1 MGTNFLPHDFRDIV
15 DNRFNKF
22 EKILNKNTDL
32 VENVAEECRDKV
44 NDLVQETMEEQLQEK
59 FAKYD
64 NVAQSF

>member
-1 MGTNFLPHDFRDIV
+1 MKKDGEIQVPLDVTV
-15 DNRFNKF
+15 
-22 EKILNKNTDL
+22 KILNKNTDL